1 MSFIIYERQDAL
13 TRDMG
18 LIRELLLKLESL
30 PIRRG
35 GIVHIKP
42 DEAEVSVEGYSAD
55 QVDYHLSLIME
66 AGFIESPASHPM
78 EGIHFRRLSWRGH
91 EFLDTVRNPEIWRE
105 TKSGVAKIGGASAEF
120 VWEIAKGYVKHLAK
134 EKLGIDV
141 S

>member
-1 MSFIIYERQDAL
+1 M

-18 LIRELLLKLESL
+18 VIRELLLKLESL
-30 PIRRG
+30 PMRPGDIIIING
-35 GIVHIKP
+35 Q
-42 DEAEVSVEGYSAD
+42 SAHLAID
-55 QVDYHLSLIME
+55 GRSSGEIDYHLALIRE
-66 AGFIESPASHPM
+66 AGFIDSPGSQPAGV
-78 EGIHFRRLSWRGH
+78 GITFRRLSWRGH

-105 TKSGVAKIGGASAEF
+105 TKIGIAKIGGASAEF

>member
-1 MSFIIYERQDAL
+1 
-13 TRDMG
+13 MG

-30 PIRRG
+30 PTPRG
-35 GIVHIKP
+35 AVFSIMP
-42 DEAEVSVEGYSAD
+42 DDPEVSVDGYSGD
-55 QVDYHLSLIME
+55 EIDYHLSLLRE
-66 AGFIESPASHPM
+66 AGLIECPGSQPM
-78 EGIHFRRLSWRGH
+78 GGITFSRLSWQGH